1 MQEQEDMRNDEEAW
15 STTRKLEKTVVKM
28 LIAISGTM
36 SNVTCFNDENDG
48 EDEEDDEDDTEVGK
62 LSEDDNPGLVM
73 GTISKTV

>member
-1 MQEQEDMRNDEEAW
+1 M
-15 STTRKLEKTVVKM
+15 KM